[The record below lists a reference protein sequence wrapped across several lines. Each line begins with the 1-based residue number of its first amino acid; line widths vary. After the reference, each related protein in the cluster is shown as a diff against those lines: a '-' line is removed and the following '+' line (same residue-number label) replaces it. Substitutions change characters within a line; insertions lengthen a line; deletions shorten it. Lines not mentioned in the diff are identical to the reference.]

1 MGSWPSERRLLWET
15 IDEMVKDG
23 LVAGASG
30 NASLQLQGRAEGAL
44 VLITPS
50 NRPYAQMGPEDLV
63 VIDLGGEQV
72 EGELMPSSETAL
84 HLKLYK
90 TRPDIRVVV
99 HTHSIFASVAAVAGM
114 AIPPVVDEMVI
125 KVGGSVE
132 VAEYA
137 FPSSE
142 ELAERACLALGERNA
157 VLLRNHGMVGVGGTL
172 AEALEVCRLVERVA
186 QIFVFASLLGK
197 ASPLPPEII
206 EIGRELFLMSRQAK
220 NLGSYPRVR

>member
-1 MGSWPSERRLLWET
+1 
-15 IDEMVKDG
+15 MVKDG

-206 EIGRELFLMSRQAK
+206 KIERELFLMSRQAK

>member
-63 VIDLGGEQV
+63 VIGLGGEQV

-157 VLLRNHGMVGVGGTL
+157 VLLRNHGMVGVGGTP

-206 EIGRELFLMSRQAK
+206 KIERELFLMSRQAK

>member
-1 MGSWPSERRLLWET
+1 M
-15 IDEMVKDG
+15 
-23 LVAGASG
+23 
-30 NASLQLQGRAEGAL
+30 
-44 VLITPS
+44 
-50 NRPYAQMGPEDLV
+50 
-63 VIDLGGEQV
+63 
-72 EGELMPSSETAL
+72 
-84 HLKLYK
+84 
-90 TRPDIRVVV
+90 
-99 HTHSIFASVAAVAGM
+99 
-114 AIPPVVDEMVI
+114 
-125 KVGGSVE
+125 E

-157 VLLRNHGMVGVGGTL
+157 VLLRNHGMVGVGGTP

-206 EIGRELFLMSRQAK
+206 KIERELFLMSRQAK

>member
-63 VIDLGGEQV
+63 VIDLGGEQI

-125 KVGGSVE
+125 KVGGSVD

-157 VLLRNHGMVGVGGTL
+157 VLLRNHGMVGVGGTP

-206 EIGRELFLMSRQAK
+206 KIERELFLMSRQAK